1 MFLLDKPRF
10 IERKLCIIHE
20 ISIQLRQQIRCC
32 RSFYAD
38 KSEFEGPFEKVFHPS
53 RDASWRQKK
62 R

>member
-38 KSEFEGPFEKVFHPS
+38 KSEFTVQCLPYSSKWKGWSKCLLE
-53 RDASWRQKK
+53 
-62 R
+62 